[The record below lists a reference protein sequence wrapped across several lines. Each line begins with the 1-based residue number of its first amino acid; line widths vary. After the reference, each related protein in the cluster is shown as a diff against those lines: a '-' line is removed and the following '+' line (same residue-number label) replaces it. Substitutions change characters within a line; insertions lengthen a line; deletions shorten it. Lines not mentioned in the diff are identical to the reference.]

1 MLKLKDVEEEVAIK
15 KMMRRN
21 VRIDSSLYVKINGQ
35 PNVIN
40 YYGIDDSTYDDAF
53 TVLSKF
59 YLILRAPLY

>member
-40 YYGIDDSTYDDAF
+40 YYGAMIQRT
-53 TVLSKF
+53 TMHL
-59 YLILRAPLY
+59 LYCRNFI